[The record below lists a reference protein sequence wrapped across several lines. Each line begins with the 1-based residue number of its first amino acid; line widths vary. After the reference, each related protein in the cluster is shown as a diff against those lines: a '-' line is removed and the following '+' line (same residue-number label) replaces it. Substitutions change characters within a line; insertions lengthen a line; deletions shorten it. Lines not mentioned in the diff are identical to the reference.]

1 MQLKGKRI
9 IVTGGASGIGAATIR
24 SFAREGAAIV
34 SVDINDAAGL
44 AVVEE
49 AARLGPGPI
58 SYRHLD
64 VAQSHEV
71 NAVFDEAVSLL
82 GGLDSLAMIAGIE
95 IQKPAEDHTPTDL
108 ERQLA
113 VHVTGTAFT
122 NQAAFRHMRNQGGSI
137 INYASHAGVSG
148 MPGMAAYSAAKGAV
162 LAWSRCVAREWGRH
176 MIRVN
181 AVCPGALTELAK
193 SWLAEMDAERRA
205 QIDAWLVANIPL
217 GGKLG
222 TPEDAADL
230 NIFLASDASRYITGG
245 TIAVDGGLTMPR

>member
-9 IVTGGASGIGAATIR
+9 IVTGGASGIGAATVR
-24 SFAREGAAIV
+24 TFSREGAAVV
-34 SVDINDAAGL
+34 SVDISDAAGL
-44 AVVEE
+44 AVAQ
-49 AARLGPGPI
+49 AAGELGPGPVI
-58 SYRHLD
+58 YRHLD
-64 VAQSHEV
+64 VTQAGEV
-71 NAVFDEAVSLL
+71 NAVFDEAVALL

-95 IQKPAEDHTPTDL
+95 VQKPAEDHTPADFST
-108 ERQLA
+108 QLA

-122 NQAAFRHMRNQGGSI
+122 NQAAFRHLRNTGGSI

-148 MPGMAAYSAAKGAV
+148 MPGMAAYSSAKGAV
-162 LAWSRCVAREWGRH
+162 VAWSRCVAKEWGRY

-181 AVCPGALTELAK
+181 SVCPGALTELAK
-193 SWLAEMDAERRA
+193 SWLAEMDTERRA
-205 QIDAWLVANIPL
+205 EIDAWLIANIPL

-230 NIFLASDASRYITGG
+230 NVFLASDASRYITGG